1 MHWMRHRMV
10 VASVLASASAH
21 AQYTDGMIKIGVL
34 TDMSSLYA
42 DQVGPGDVV
51 ATKLAVADFV
61 AGNSGIKV
69 EIIAADHQN
78 KPDLGFSIASSWFD
92 VEKVDVIVGGG
103 SSGVALAASEVARQK
118 NKVLLVSDGAT
129 SDLTGPKCNANTVHW
144 VYDTCGILPTAPAR
158 PWSKVAVTLGSSSPP
173 ITRSVT
179 RSNARRR
186 KWLRPTEVK

>member
-61 AGNSGIKV
+61 AGNSGIRSRLLPPTIKTSP
-69 EIIAADHQN
+69 ISD
-78 KPDLGFSIASSWFD
+78 S
-92 VEKVDVIVGGG
+92 
-103 SSGVALAASEVARQK
+103 ALRAP
-118 NKVLLVSDGAT
+118 G
-129 SDLTGPKCNANTVHW
+129 LTW
-144 VYDTCGILPTAPAR
+144 R
-158 PWSKVAVTLGSSSPP
+158 
-173 ITRSVT
+173 RSM
-179 RSNARRR
+179 
-186 KWLRPTEVK
+186 